1 MPITVW
7 DQPQA
12 LSEHVLAGYQTKRP
26 HSEVS
31 DTKAAGASSDMRL
44 HEIKRFV
51 RIAPL

>member
-12 LSEHVLAGYQTKRP
+12 LSEHELAGYQTKRP
-26 HSEVS
+26 HSEAS